1 MSQTLQVEISDE
13 AYLHLSRLAQNE
25 GKTPAELGA
34 EIVNRNIAHLLHD
47 PLDEFIGK
55 FNSGVSDAAE
65 NHDFHIGEALLKE
78 MRGQEK

>member
-13 AYLHLSRLAQNE
+13 AYLHLSRLARNE
-25 GKTPAELGA
+25 GKTPAELSA
-34 EIVNRNIAHLLHD
+34 EIVNRNVAHLLHD

-65 NHDFHIGEALLKE
+65 NHDCYIGEALSKE
-78 MRGQEK
+78 MRGQED